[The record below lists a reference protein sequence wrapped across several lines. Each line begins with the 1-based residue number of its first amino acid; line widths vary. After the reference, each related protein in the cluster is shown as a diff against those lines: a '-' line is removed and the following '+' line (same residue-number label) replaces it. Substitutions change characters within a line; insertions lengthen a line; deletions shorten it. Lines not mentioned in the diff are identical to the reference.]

1 MGLKR
6 AFELLISEQYRLY
19 ILTVGCIVVSI
30 SYCAHD
36 GHFKCLTHMLEIFMA
51 KVTLEGC
58 GLLDISFTD
67 DLVHH
72 FQSLFI

>member
-1 MGLKR
+1 MM
-6 AFELLISEQYRLY
+6 AI
-19 ILTVGCIVVSI
+19 
-30 SYCAHD
+30 
-36 GHFKCLTHMLEIFMA
+36 FKCLTHMLEIFMA